1 MKYGRSVLLKVCQS
15 MKRKDEV
22 FSWAVDE
29 MQGQRDEQNATAVAA
44 VLGIPLLLKEKIK
57 SFLLFADESNEDPQA
72 SSYIRGN
79 GATYGESTCFT
90 IFVDGEEVG
99 SCSLLIADLS
109 SYIASFYVFDLAY
122 PTI

>member
-1 MKYGRSVLLKVCQS
+1 MKYGKSVLLKVCQS

-57 SFLLFADESNEDPQA
+57 SFLIFADESNEDPQA
-72 SSYIRGN
+72 STS
-79 GATYGESTCFT
+79 GEMVPLMENQPALQYFLM
-90 IFVDGEEVG
+90 GKK
-99 SCSLLIADLS
+99 L
-109 SYIASFYVFDLAY
+109 DLAVC
-122 PTI
+122 